1 MQIYEYIS
9 QKVHLP
15 FTIITASKDEDA
27 NFNRD
32 KARKKKTNK
41 IPKNSIMN
49 CVVSYDTDG
58 NTVISKDDEIGDGLI
73 TLKCPEN
80 KGDLQERGNSAKKE
94 DRNAMV
100 GYNSTENNAVEIE
113 PQDNFEKIGRLL
125 LTNEHNDKLK
135 SIQDPCDQSKDLS
148 NYSKYPCDLSE
159 DPCDYS
165 KYPCDR
171 SKDPCD
177 HSKDLQVINVH
188 GDDSQVAENDVDDLR
203 VTKNTELNA
212 DTDDPDAKTMHQERV
227 PNNKHIYIKPP
238 RFIKKGNEF
247 VCCICN

>member
-1 MQIYEYIS
+1 
-9 QKVHLP
+9 
-15 FTIITASKDEDA
+15 
-27 NFNRD
+27 
-32 KARKKKTNK
+32 
-41 IPKNSIMN
+41 MN

-80 KGDLQERGNSAKKE
+80 KSDVQGKGNAVKKE

-100 GYNSTENNAVEIE
+100 DYNSTENNAVEIE
-113 PQDNFEKIGRLL
+113 PQNNFEKIGRIL

-135 SIQDPCDQSKDLS
+135 SIQDPCDHSKDLS
-148 NYSKYPCDLSE
+148 NYSK
-159 DPCDYS
+159 DPCDHRKYLSNYS
-165 KYPCDR
+165 KDPFDFSKDSCDHSKYSYDL
-171 SKDPCD
+171 SKDPCNP
-177 HSKDLQVINVH
+177 SKDLQVIKVY

-203 VTKNTELNA
+203 FTTNTELNA
-212 DTDDPDAKTMHQERV
+212 DTEDPNAKTMHQERV
-227 PNNKHIYIKPP
+227 PNNKHVYVKPP

>member
-1 MQIYEYIS
+1 
-9 QKVHLP
+9 
-15 FTIITASKDEDA
+15 
-27 NFNRD
+27 
-32 KARKKKTNK
+32 
-41 IPKNSIMN
+41 MN

-80 KGDLQERGNSAKKE
+80 KSDVQGKGNAVKKE

-100 GYNSTENNAVEIE
+100 DYNSTENNAVEIE
-113 PQDNFEKIGRLL
+113 PQNNFEKIGRIL

-135 SIQDPCDQSKDLS
+135 SIQDPCDHSKDLS
-148 NYSKYPCDLSE
+148 NYSK
-159 DPCDYS
+159 DPCDHRKYLSNYS
-165 KYPCDR
+165 KDPFDFSKDSCDHSKYSYDL

-177 HSKDLQVINVH
+177 PSKDLQVIKVY

-203 VTKNTELNA
+203 FTTNTELNA
-212 DTDDPDAKTMHQERV
+212 DTEDPNAKTMHQERV
-227 PNNKHIYIKPP
+227 PNNKHVYVKPP

>member
-1 MQIYEYIS
+1 
-9 QKVHLP
+9 
-15 FTIITASKDEDA
+15 
-27 NFNRD
+27 
-32 KARKKKTNK
+32 
-41 IPKNSIMN
+41 MN

-80 KGDLQERGNSAKKE
+80 KSDVQGKGNAVKKE

-100 GYNSTENNAVEIE
+100 DYNSTENNAVEIE
-113 PQDNFEKIGRLL
+113 PQNNFEKIGRIL

-135 SIQDPCDQSKDLS
+135 SIQDPCDHSKDLS
-148 NYSKYPCDLSE
+148 NYSK
-159 DPCDYS
+159 DPCDHRKYLSNYS
-165 KYPCDR
+165 KDPFDFSKDSCDHSKYSYDL

-177 HSKDLQVINVH
+177 PSKDLQVIKVY

-203 VTKNTELNA
+203 FTTNTELNA
-212 DTDDPDAKTMHQERV
+212 DTEDPDAKTMHQERV
-227 PNNKHIYIKPP
+227 PNNKHVYVKPP

>member
-1 MQIYEYIS
+1 
-9 QKVHLP
+9 
-15 FTIITASKDEDA
+15 
-27 NFNRD
+27 
-32 KARKKKTNK
+32 
-41 IPKNSIMN
+41 MN

-80 KGDLQERGNSAKKE
+80 KSDVQGKGNAVKKE

-113 PQDNFEKIGRLL
+113 PQNNFEKIGRILF
-125 LTNEHNDKLK
+125 TNEHNDKLK
-135 SIQDPCDQSKDLS
+135 SIQDPCDHSKDLS
-148 NYSKYPCDLSE
+148 NYSK
-159 DPCDYS
+159 DPCDHRKYLSNYS
-165 KYPCDR
+165 KDPFDFSKDSCDHSKYSYDL

-177 HSKDLQVINVH
+177 PSKDLQVIKVY

-203 VTKNTELNA
+203 FTTNTELNA
-212 DTDDPDAKTMHQERV
+212 DTEDPNAKTMHQERV
-227 PNNKHIYIKPP
+227 PNNKHVYVKPP

>member
-1 MQIYEYIS
+1 
-9 QKVHLP
+9 
-15 FTIITASKDEDA
+15 
-27 NFNRD
+27 
-32 KARKKKTNK
+32 
-41 IPKNSIMN
+41 MN

-80 KGDLQERGNSAKKE
+80 KGDVHESGHSAKKE
-94 DRNAMV
+94 DRNEMV

-113 PQDNFEKIGRLL
+113 PNNFERIGRLL
-125 LTNEHNDKLK
+125 LTNEHDNKMK
-135 SIQDPCDQSKDLS
+135 YIQDPCNQSRDLS
-148 NYSKYPCDLSE
+148 NFTKYPCDH
-159 DPCDYS
+159 S
-165 KYPCDR
+165 KYLCDR
-171 SKDPCD
+171 SKDPCNR
-177 HSKDLQVINVH
+177 SKDLQVNKVH

-212 DTDDPDAKTMHQERV
+212 DTDDPHAKTMHQGPV

-247 VCCICN
+247 VCCICNKLNSHLVSYSCTSTRIIIKITPLAFMLW